1 MFENYKDTLF
11 FLILVPIANEI
22 ASYHQKNTDLRQ
34 SAPLLSRKQE
44 PCHTLQQNYFLA
56 IRAR

>member
-22 ASYHQKNTDLRQ
+22 ASYHQK
-34 SAPLLSRKQE
+34 K
-44 PCHTLQQNYFLA
+44 H
-56 IRAR
+56 